1 MHERLD
7 ALLRKPKTAES
18 VSAVKKLLASM
29 TVKQLMD
36 LKRQRKVKA
45 SGLKAEM
52 IEKIADRLPY
62 GRVDTSRISGFEQR
76 SGISWLCVLV
86 GILASKSKLSSAHA
100 WIWLIEGR
108 YNDRDLGKI
117 LEDENF
123 SWDFGTMSVGDLR
136 KVVDRVKNEL
146 RPLTEIKVGELLA
159 M

>member
-1 MHERLD
+1 VDKLN
-7 ALLRKPKTAES
+7 ALLRNPKTAES
-18 VSAVKKLLASM
+18 VSAVKKLLESM

-45 SGLKAEM
+45 SGLKAELVD
-52 IEKIADRLPY
+52 KIANRLPY

-123 SWDFGTMSVGDLR
+123 AWDFGTMSVGDLKR
-136 KVVDRVKNEL
+136 VVDSVKNQM
-146 RPLTEIKVGELLA
+146 RPLTEIKVGGLLA